1 MIADILNLSIVNLL
15 IHRNRK
21 IASEMKC
28 DSFYGFFQIL
38 LYQSSKVFYHIFF
51 IIFIVIF
58 TVKNIQYINVIMNNH
73 IATGSQICKTDT
85 ENPPNKKPI
94 LKQQNNK
101 NSYIKPKRSFNW
113 RGNWHWLSVKVG
125 MGNRGTEWGEWWE
138 CRESGWERG
147 EPGWERGES
156 RWECGE
162 SGWECRESGWF
173 FVRIFVFLAS
183 AKIPERERS
192 ISPSSLYGQLPD
204 Y

>member
-38 LYQSSKVFYHIFF
+38 LYQSSEVFYHIFF

-94 LKQQNNK
+94 LK
-101 NSYIKPKRSFNW
+101 
-113 RGNWHWLSVKVG
+113 
-125 MGNRGTEWGEWWE
+125 TE
-138 CRESGWERG
+138 
-147 EPGWERGES
+147 
-156 RWECGE
+156 
-162 SGWECRESGWF
+162 
-173 FVRIFVFLAS
+173 
-183 AKIPERERS
+183 
-192 ISPSSLYGQLPD
+192 
-204 Y
+204 